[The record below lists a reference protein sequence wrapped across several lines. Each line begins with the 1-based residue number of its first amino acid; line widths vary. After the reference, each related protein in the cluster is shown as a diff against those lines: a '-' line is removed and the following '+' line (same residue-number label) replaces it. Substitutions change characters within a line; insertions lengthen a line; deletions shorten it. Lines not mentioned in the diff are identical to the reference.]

1 MHNAISSLPS
11 GMKTSLVGLLVFVV
25 VAALRVRRRF
35 SASCYSPSSLWGRE
49 DRVLYYL
56 RASVIY
62 RYTFSVH
69 LNLPNFQRSE
79 STRREKRPWSVD
91 IPGQD
96 RSHWNV
102 RKIREYEERSV
113 TKREGKS
120 DGSTFVRWIIQSRNG
135 ERIRIF
141 HILTV
146 KEPRFRQV
154 EKENGEIWFYS
165 FLEQTDRRS

>member
-11 GMKTSLVGLLVFVV
+11 GMKMSLVGLLVFVV
-25 VAALRVRRRF
+25 VAALRARRRS
-35 SASCYSPSSLWGRE
+35 SASCYSLSSLRGRE
-49 DRVLYYL
+49 DRVPYYL

-62 RYTFSVH
+62 RYTFPVH

-79 STRREKRPWSVD
+79 STRREKRPRSVD

-102 RKIREYEERSV
+102 RKIRECEERSV

-141 HILTV
+141 HILNV
-146 KEPRFRQV
+146 EESRFRQV

-165 FLEQTDRRS
+165 FFEQTDRRS